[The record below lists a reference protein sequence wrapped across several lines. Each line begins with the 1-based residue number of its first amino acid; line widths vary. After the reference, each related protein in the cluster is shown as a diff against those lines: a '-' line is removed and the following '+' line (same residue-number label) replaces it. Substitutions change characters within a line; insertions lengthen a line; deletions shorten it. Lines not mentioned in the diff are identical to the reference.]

1 MEQSSSTFEGVIE
14 RIVYTSDE
22 DGWSVVRLAVKGR
35 HDLVTAVGTLPGVQ
49 PGESLRLRGEWVVDR
64 KYGEQFRVDS
74 FLTVKPSTLVGIE
87 KYLSSGLVKG
97 IGAVMAARLVAH
109 FGLGTLD
116 VIEEHPER
124 LTEVEGI
131 GPIRSERIRR
141 AWEEQRKIKDV
152 MLFLQS
158 HGISSTFA
166 IKIYRQYGDGA
177 ISAVKNNPYQLAVD
191 IFGIGFKTA
200 DRIAATLGVSPTS
213 PQRAEAGI
221 LFVLGE
227 MSDDGHL
234 YVPRERLVEEAK
246 GMLEI
251 EAPIIDHAV
260 DRLARGDLLVIEP
273 LPGGGEAVYLA
284 SLHTAEVGA
293 ARRLSSLIEAEIPPL
308 EIDIERAIAW
318 FEQREG
324 IALARAQREAIR
336 CAVTAGVLII
346 TGGPGTG
353 KTTLVNGFI
362 QILERKGRRILLC
375 APTGRAAKRMNE
387 ATGREAKTIH
397 RLLEFSPRAMEFT
410 RDQSNPLDADMVV
423 VDEVSMVDAVLFY
436 HLLKALPPQC
446 QLILVGDV
454 DQLPSVGPGC
464 VLRDLIASGRVEVV
478 RLTEIFRQARESLIV
493 VNAHRVNRGEMP
505 LLRGVGGRED
515 FFFIEREEPQ
525 EILELLK
532 DLIAEKIPR
541 RFGIDPLEDLQLVTP
556 MHRGL
561 IGARHLNAE
570 LQQLLNPDGA
580 AITRGS
586 RTFRVGD
593 RVMQIR
599 NNYLLDV
606 YNGDIGRI
614 EGIDD
619 VEKQVC
625 VRFEDRRVEYD
636 YADLDELVLAYA
648 CSIHKSQGSEF
659 PVVVMPI
666 HTQHYVMLQ
675 RNLLYTGITRGRRAV
690 ILVGTRRALAIAVKN
705 SSVGVRYSRLAERL
719 AGLPPISP

>member
-1 MEQSSSTFEGVIE
+1 MEQSPSTFEGVLE
-14 RIVYTSDE
+14 RIVYTNDE
-22 DGWSVVRLAVKGR
+22 DGWSVVRLAVRGR
-35 HDLVTAVGTLPGVQ
+35 RDLVTAVGSLPGVQ

-97 IGAVMAARLVAH
+97 IGTVMAGRLVEH

-166 IKIYRQYGDGA
+166 VKIYRQYGESA
-177 ISAVKNNPYQLAVD
+177 ISAVKKNPYQLAVD

-200 DRIAATLGVSPTS
+200 DRIAANLGVSPTS

-234 YVPRERLVEEAK
+234 YVPRERLVEEAE

-251 EAPIIDHAV
+251 DAPIIERAV
-260 DRLARGDLLVIEP
+260 DRLARGDLLVVEP
-273 LPGGGEAVYLA
+273 LPDGGEAVYLA

-293 ARRLSSLIEAEIPPL
+293 ARRLASLIEADAPSL

-318 FEQREG
+318 FEQREE
-324 IALARAQREAIR
+324 ITLAPAQREAIR

-353 KTTLVNGFI
+353 KTTLVNGII
-362 QILERKGRRILLC
+362 QILEKKGRRILLC

-387 ATGREAKTIH
+387 ATAREAKTIH

-436 HLLKALPPQC
+436 HLLKAVPPQC

-515 FFFIEREEPQ
+515 FFFIEREEPE

-561 IGARHLNAE
+561 VGARRLNAE
-570 LQQLLNPDGA
+570 LQQLLNPSGA

-625 VRFEDRRVEYD
+625 VRFEDRRVRYD
-636 YADLDELVLAYA
+636 HADLDELVLAYA

-675 RNLLYTGITRGRRAV
+675 RNLLYTGITRGRQAV
-690 ILVGTRRALAIAVKN
+690 IVVGTRKALAIAVKN
-705 SSVGVRYSRLAERL
+705 SSMRLRYTRLAERL
-719 AGLPPISP
+719 AGRTPSP